1 MAAIFGVRPTM
12 EPTMASTTC
21 TAPLPADR
29 RARFTLLARVGRRL
43 RRWQDLQRQRA
54 QLLRLDERTL
64 RDIGISHY
72 EARQEARRWFWDEP

>member
-1 MAAIFGVRPTM
+1 
-12 EPTMASTTC
+12 MASTTC
-21 TAPLPADR
+21 TAPLADR
-29 RARFTLLARVGRRL
+29 RARFTLLARIGRRL

-64 RDIGISHY
+64 RDIGISHH